1 MLPAGRRLIAVAAA
15 AEAMFA
21 EDLAGRVLPCDSLA
35 AARYAEIVVARR
47 RVGSPMEAFEA
58 LIAATALSTGARLA
72 TRVRQ

>member
-1 MLPAGRRLIAVAAA
+1 MLAAGRRLIAVAAA

-47 RVGSPMEAFEA
+47 RVGSPS
-58 LIAATALSTGARLA
+58 IAASACRL
-72 TRVRQ
+72 

>member
-21 EDLAGRVLPCDSLA
+21 EDLAGRVLPYDSLA

>member
-21 EDLAGRVLPCDSLA
+21 EDLAGRVLPYDSLP

-47 RVGSPMEAFEA
+47 RVGSPMEPFEA